1 MSMLDLKTA
10 QDLVAAAL
18 AHATA
23 TGFKPLGVAV
33 YDARGALKAFAA
45 QDGTSLKRAEIA
57 MAKAQGALA
66 MGVGTR
72 ALGKQAAER
81 PHFLAAASHVVG
93 PFMPVAGGVL
103 LKTADGILLGAVGV
117 SGDTS
122 DNDEAAAIAGAE
134 AVGLV
139 ADGG

>member
-1 MSMLDLKTA
+1 MSSLDLKTA
-10 QDLVAAAL
+10 EDLTAAAL

-23 TGFKPLGVAV
+23 SKFKPLAIAV
-33 YDARGALKAFAA
+33 LDSRGALKTFIA
-45 QDGTSLKRAEIA
+45 QDGTSLKRGEIA
-57 MAKAQGALA
+57 IAKASGALA
-66 MGVGTR
+66 MGVGSR

-103 LKTADGILLGAVGV
+103 VKTADGVLLGAVGV